1 MAYKP
6 KELCAQDLI
15 QRSVYLGHKA
25 SRGNPKMAPYIYK
38 KHDGVHIIDLGKTR
52 ENFEKAL
59 GAIYNVAEQRGRI
72 LFVGTKMHA
81 RELIKTYAQK
91 CGQYYVDHRWTGGM
105 LTNWKTVSASI
116 KHLKELEEKLAS
128 KEAASYSKKE
138 QLDLTRRL
146 DKLER
151 KLGGIKEMGGIPDI
165 IFIID
170 VVEERIAV
178 QEAQKLGIPI
188 VAIVDTNADPDGI
201 DYVIPGNDDATS
213 AIELYC
219 RGVCDAVLA
228 GMQAEMEKSGKSLK
242 ANAAKGSDLDDQ
254 LLNQL
259 KARFQEGSELT
270 SEAPISAASN
280 ATAQEPASV

>member
-59 GAIYNVAEQRGRI
+59 IAIYGVAEQRGRI

-81 RELIKTYAQK
+81 QELIKTYAQK

-116 KHLKELEEKLAS
+116 KHLKDLEEKLAS
-128 KEAASYSKKE
+128 NEADTYSKKE
-138 QLDLTRRL
+138 HLELTRRL
-146 DKLER
+146 NKIER
-151 KLGGIKEMGGIPDI
+151 KLGGIKEMGGVPDI

-170 VVEERIAV
+170 VVEEHIAV
-178 QEAQKLGIPI
+178 KEAQKLGIPI
-188 VAIVDTNADPDGI
+188 VAIVDTNANPDGI

-219 RGVCDAVLA
+219 SRVCDAVLA
-228 GMQAEMEKSGKSLK
+228 GMQSEMEKSGKSLK
-242 ANAAKGSDLDDQ
+242 ADVAKGAGLDDQ

-259 KARFQEGSELT
+259 KVRFKGDEVSTPEAVT
-270 SEAPISAASN
+270 SVAEPSIK
-280 ATAQEPASV
+280 EPASI

>member
-15 QRSVYLGHKA
+15 KRSVYLGHKA

-59 GAIYNVAEQRGRI
+59 IAIYGVAEQRGRI

-81 RELIKTYAQK
+81 QELIKTYAQK

-128 KEAASYSKKE
+128 KEAATYSKKE
-138 QLDLTRRL
+138 HLELTRRL
-146 DKLER
+146 NKIER
-151 KLGGIKEMGGIPDI
+151 KLGGIKEMGGVPDI

-170 VVEERIAV
+170 VVEEHIAV
-178 QEAQKLGIPI
+178 KEAQKLGIPI
-188 VAIVDTNADPDGI
+188 VAIVDTNANPDGI
-201 DYVIPGNDDATS
+201 DYVVPGNDDATS

-219 RGVCDAVLA
+219 SRVCDAVLA
-228 GMQAEMEKSGKSLK
+228 GMQAEMEKSGKTLK
-242 ANAAKGSDLDDQ
+242 ADAAKGAGLDDQ
-254 LLNQL
+254 LLKQL
-259 KARFQEGSELT
+259 KARFQEEDAPVSEDTEST
-270 SEAPISAASN
+270 SDTPI
-280 ATAQEPASV
+280 QEPASV